1 VAAVERPTV
10 VIISD
15 EPEFSATATRRWL
28 KECQV
33 PSFILLGSSSCSR
46 LRAGDFD
53 LAVIGGLSANSV
65 SAVLESLE
73 PAGKP
78 AIHISRPNG
87 HSPHPGV
94 TVSLPEIPQW
104 PDLLVTFGTQVL
116 ALERT
121 RIELAM
127 LGESSA
133 QLEHEATL
141 GRYMLEV
148 RHNLNN
154 ALTSILG
161 NSDLILLEEAELS
174 STMRTQVETIRNM
187 GMRMNEIL
195 QRFSSLQKE
204 MQLIQSSR
212 KRATR
217 SATAGA

>member
-1 VAAVERPTV
+1 MERPTV

-53 LAVIGGLSANSV
+53 LAVIGGLSADSV
-65 SAVLESLE
+65 SAVLGSLA

-78 AIHISRPNG
+78 VIHISRLNG
-87 HSPHPGV
+87 HSPHTA

-104 PDLLVTFGTQVL
+104 PDLLVTVATQVL
-116 ALERT
+116 AHERT
-121 RIELAM
+121 RTELAM

-204 MQLIQSSR
+204 MQLIQSSC